1 MKRFNLFSAILA
13 VVLVVSMCILPAA
26 ATVAQATESK
36 TACFRGDVNNNG
48 EIEKYDYILVKRYIM
63 KTVTFTDEQLVSGDV
78 NANGEL
84 EKFDYILIKRHVM
97 KTYTIEEKH
106 NVISV
111 EAKDATCTEKG
122 NIAYFTCADC
132 GKCFSDATAKN
143 EITLESTVVTTNEH
157 KTVLHEA
164 VDVTCTENGSVAYY
178 SCEDCEKLFL
188 DKDAKQ
194 EIAFSQTIIV
204 TDGHVEV
211 IDKAVEST
219 CSQTGLTEGK
229 HCGACGDVLVPQTE
243 TAKKQ
248 HTPSVASC
256 TADQTCTVC
265 GEFLNGPSGHIE
277 GTEATCTEDQICIV
291 CNATLNEA
299 TGHNLEFVPE
309 QDPVDNNN
317 PGNRAHWYCDKCQK
331 YYLDEAATEE
341 VPYEYIPWKLFK
353 ITYYCDEIK
362 SKQTVWYKLGE
373 EVEDLLYLEIAG
385 YDFKYWVDGNDKRVN
400 GISANNTENIE
411 LYAKVDL
418 EIYTIYL
425 GGTWKYDPIEYTIED
440 TVVLPEPIEDGLTF
454 AGWREE
460 APENS
465 TKKVEE
471 YTDSVGI
478 TRWRVNKGTTGDIE
492 LMAQW
497 KDNRNL
503 IVSDKRAA
511 AERYINS
518 GYDETEKVYWFLY
531 SLGEIQNVVLDPDN
545 SLVKTKH
552 NGGHIAGSLTLAET
566 TTIEKALSES
576 VATTISHTV
585 TSSTDWSKGSDW
597 EETLSVGQDVNVTV
611 GSEAGCDFAK
621 VKAEMSV
628 GISLEASASVGGSFE
643 IGGGR
648 DETDENS
655 ETIETTLAYNTS
667 ISQSKERTISFSHDV
682 APGNYYYAN
691 VGTVK
696 VYAFIVFDP
705 VKKSYELET
714 INILNPET
722 TTAVLSDEKKDREY
736 VSESFLYDFDIIG
749 IRDEVTGNYF
759 VQYSANNLTTDNVVK
774 MYPINTDVVL
784 ENNPFKYTG
793 YTYVNWATNHDVKY
807 SAGETVNNVAEPG
820 KLLVLNA
827 QWSANAYTVKYNA
840 NKPSNA
846 SKSVTGMPSNI
857 SAVYDSSF
865 KLGAA
870 PSLTGWTFG
879 GWYSDAA
886 CTKKVGGANDTVVN
900 LTSTLNGT
908 VNLYAKWTANTY
920 TVVYNANGGS
930 GSTASTKHTVD
941 TNGALAKSGFTRSGY
956 TCVGWAWNKDSVT
969 PDFVNGQNIVNQNY
983 TANATITLYA
993 VWVKTSSKTSFEGR
1007 SIDLSEGKSQK
1018 DEISTGFNLSNLKKN
1033 GYTKATITIKFD
1045 HKSEDDPIMF
1055 NDAKLAVVAK
1065 DATLYSNTWSLADM
1079 PGSWD
1084 DTTVSF
1090 SVNLDQLNSDGSF
1103 SVIFSQPTGTGW
1115 TEDWWLGTTI
1125 VTVTATR

>member
-63 KTVTFTDEQLVSGDV
+63 KTVTFTDEQLVGGDV

-122 NIAYFTCADC
+122 NIAYFACADC

-143 EITLESTVVTTNEH
+143 EITLESTVVTTNGH

-164 VDVTCTENGSVAYY
+164 VDVTCTENGSIAYY
-178 SCEDCEKLFL
+178 SCEDCDKLFL
-188 DKDAKQ
+188 DNDAKQ

-229 HCGACGDVLVPQTE
+229 HCGVCGDVLVPQTE

-362 SKQTVWYKLGE
+362 SKQTVWYKLGD
-373 EVEDLLYLEIAG
+373 EVEALLDLEIAG
-385 YDFKYWVDGNDKRVN
+385 YEFKYWVDGNNKRVN

-411 LYAKVDL
+411 LYAVVAL
-418 EIYTIYL
+418 ETYTIYL
-425 GGTWKYDPIEYTIED
+425 GGTWKYENIKYTIED
-440 TVVLPEPIEDGLTF
+440 TVILPEPIEDGLTF

-478 TRWRVNKGTTGDIE
+478 TRWRVNKGTTGNIN
-492 LMAQW
+492 LMALW
-497 KDNRNL
+497 KNNRNL
-503 IVSDKRAA
+503 IVPDKSENLAD
-511 AERYINS
+511 RYVNS
-518 GYDETEKVYWFLY
+518 GYDEAGKSYWFIY
-531 SLGEIQNVVLDPDN
+531 RLGEIQNVVLDPES
-545 SLVKTKH
+545 SLIKSKH
-552 NGGHIAGSLTLAET
+552 NGGYISRTLALAET
-566 TTIEKALSES
+566 VTVERTVGQSVSE
-576 VATTISHTV
+576 TISHTV
-585 TSSTDWSKGSDW
+585 TQSTNWSKLEDW
-597 EETLSVGQDVNVTV
+597 EKSMALGQSASVTTG
-611 GSEAGCDFAK
+611 GEFGCDYAK
-621 VKAEMSV
+621 MKIEATY
-628 GISLEASASVGGSFE
+628 GISLEQTASFGGSVE
-643 IGGGR
+643 QGGGN
-648 DETDENS
+648 EESS
-655 ETIETTLAYNTS
+655 ETSNTIESNFGYSTA
-667 ISQSKERTISFSHDV
+667 ISQTSERTISFTHDV

-691 VGTVK
+691 VGTVQ

-705 VKKSYELET
+705 VKNKFSLET
-714 INILNPET
+714 FSVLDKN
-722 TTAVLSDEKKDREY
+722 TTATVLSDLKENREY
-736 VSESFLYDFDIIG
+736 VSEKLEYSVDTDG
-749 IRDEVTGNYF
+749 INNEVAKNYF
-759 VQYSANNLTTDNVVK
+759 IQYCGNNLTDESVVK
-774 MYPINTDVVL
+774 MYPIDTDNAIS
-784 ENNPFKYTG
+784 ENLFNYTG
-793 YTYVNWATNHDVKY
+793 YTFINWATVDGIEYNVGENH
-807 SAGETVNNVAEPG
+807 NNLVEPG
-820 KLLVLNA
+820 KILTVNA

-840 NKPSNA
+840 NKPSKA

-886 CTKKVGGANDTVVN
+886 CTKKVGGANDTAIN

-920 TVVYNANGGS
+920 TVKYNKNGGS
-930 GSTASTKHTVD
+930 GSMGNVTHTYDTAKKLTKNTFSRANYTFLGWSTSA
-941 TNGALAKSGFTRSGY
+941 NA
-956 TCVGWAWNKDSVT
+956 VT
-969 PDFVNGQNIVNQNY
+969 PTYKDEASVS
-983 TANATITLYA
+983 TLATSGTVTLYA
-993 VWVKTSSKTSFEGR
+993 VWAKTKGTASVSRDKDHYKEITEGGNKGYKEAYSVGMNR
-1007 SIDLSEGKSQK
+1007 
-1018 DEISTGFNLSNLKKN
+1018 SNLAAQ
-1033 GYTKATITIKFD
+1033 GYSKLTITLKVSGYEPWVFLDPGPIIKIYNRND
-1045 HKSEDDPIMF
+1045 GVMKEKDDSGSGWGGSVSTRTYTF
-1055 NDAKLAVVAK
+1055 EVGLDALRDDGTIKIGYFAKNEAWRLCSVEVTVVA
-1065 DATLYSNTWSLADM
+1065 S
-1079 PGSWD
+1079 
-1084 DTTVSF
+1084 
-1090 SVNLDQLNSDGSF
+1090 
-1103 SVIFSQPTGTGW
+1103 
-1115 TEDWWLGTTI
+1115 
-1125 VTVTATR
+1125 